1 MHDAECYMP
10 PFELGRPMDGAA
22 VGVVLSSTADGIAV
36 GDHVQH
42 GLGRRKFAVLDAQ
55 LATVVDPKAA
65 RRPPRA
71 CSASPA

>member
-1 MHDAECYMP
+1 
-10 PFELGRPMDGAA
+10 MDGAA

-65 RRPPRA
+65 RCPT
-71 CSASPA
+71 